1 MCDMF
6 KYVDSTYSAISILYR
21 FGALQAPLFVQV
33 YVGLNFKR
41 SAQGAVNDER
51 TGLYGSVV
59 S

>member
-1 MCDMF
+1 MF